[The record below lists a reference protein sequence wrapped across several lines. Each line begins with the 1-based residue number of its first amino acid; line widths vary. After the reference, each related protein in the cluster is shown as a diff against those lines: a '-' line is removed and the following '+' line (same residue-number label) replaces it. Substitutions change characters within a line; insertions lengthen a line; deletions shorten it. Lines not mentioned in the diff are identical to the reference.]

1 VAKATKRKK
10 SEEGRHVGLHCY
22 DLLIEALKTLSERNR
37 DLSSIDITA
46 VRLKIEQNQLV
57 RVPE

>member
-1 VAKATKRKK
+1 MFFDVFLLSFQFDRFVA
-10 SEEGRHVGLHCY
+10 S
-22 DLLIEALKTLSERNR
+22 S
-37 DLSSIDITA
+37 SSIITA

>member
-1 VAKATKRKK
+1 MWKPEILAVIPNVIALL
-10 SEEGRHVGLHCY
+10 SGVIGR
-22 DLLIEALKTLSERNR
+22 KTL
-37 DLSSIDITA
+37 TA

>member
-1 VAKATKRKK
+1 MTKDVPVE
-10 SEEGRHVGLHCY
+10 SEMRVRL
-22 DLLIEALKTLSERNR
+22 NF
-37 DLSSIDITA
+37 SIPQKLESIAITA